1 MVNFFIVEG
10 HLFEFCLEISLA
22 SCAGFINFL
31 SDRFGVHRL
40 DFIGG
45 CDLPSRLIL
54 ELEQRPGSDQDF
66 DIVFFRAD
74 PFLLG

>member
-1 MVNFFIVEG
+1 VEG
-10 HLFEFCLEISLA
+10 HLFEFGLHIGFA

-31 SDRFGVHRL
+31 SDRFGVHGL

-66 DIVFFRAD
+66 DIVFFRAYS
-74 PFLLG
+74 FLLG